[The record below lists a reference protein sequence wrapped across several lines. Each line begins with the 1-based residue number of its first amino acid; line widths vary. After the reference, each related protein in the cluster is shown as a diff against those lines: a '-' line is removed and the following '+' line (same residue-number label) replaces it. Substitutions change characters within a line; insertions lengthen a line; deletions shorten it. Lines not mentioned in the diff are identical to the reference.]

1 MTTIKATLSKK
12 KRDAKSDNEILLR
25 ISFNR
30 EKVYRVK
37 SNIYVNENFWNQDKE
52 EVRIPR
58 VHGTQRN
65 ELIKIQNNLTSLKSF
80 IIEESVKIPEEEIS
94 KEWVNTTIRIFHFG
108 KPEVK
113 DTKKISFDELFIQ
126 FMSIQI
132 KTEHR
137 KKQFSCIFRMLKRF
151 ELYKGN
157 VFKLDIDKLEYE
169 DLVDFENFLKIEHNF
184 FNDKGE
190 CIKNRH
196 VYEVYKEKRIPQQR
210 GGNAIFSIMKCIRT
224 FYNWAVKTGKTQN
237 NPFKRYKLKECVYG
251 TPFFLTVEELNRIF
265 EFDFSSKPRL
275 SLYRDIFILQ
285 SCLGMRV
292 SDFFQLTKDN
302 IVGDAIEYIPSKTIN
317 ESGDTVRVPLNEKAK
332 IIIERN
338 YNENRVELLPFTSQ
352 QKYNIAIKE
361 IIKAVGITR
370 AVTIINPTTRKEE
383 RKPIYEIA
391 SSHMARRNFIGNL
404 YNKVQDP
411 NAIGSMTGHIEG
423 SKAFA
428 RYRNIDDNIKKNIIS
443 LLD

>member
-1 MTTIKATLSKK
+1 MVTIKLTLSKK
-12 KRDAKSDNEILLR
+12 KRTVKSDNEVLLR

-30 EKVYRVK
+30 QKVYRVK
-37 SNIYVNENFWNQDKE
+37 SNIFVNENNWNQDKE
-52 EVRIPR
+52 EIKIPR
-58 VHGTQRN
+58 IHGTLRN
-65 ELIKIQNNLTSLKSF
+65 ELIKTQNALTSLKSF
-80 IIEESVKIPEEEIS
+80 IIEESVKIPQEKIN
-94 KEWVNTTIRIFHFG
+94 KEWVNETIQIFHFG
-108 KPEVK
+108 KSEIK
-113 DTKKISFDELFIQ
+113 DTKISSFDELFHQ

-137 KKQFSCIFRMLKRF
+137 KKQFNGIFRMLKRF
-151 ELYKGN
+151 ELYKGHEFN
-157 VFKLDIDKLEYE
+157 LDINKLEYE
-169 DLVDFENFLKIEHNF
+169 DLVDFENFLKIEHKF

-190 CIKNRH
+190 CIKNH
-196 VYEVYKEKRIPQQR
+196 HLYEVYHEKRTPQPR

-265 EFDFSSKPRL
+265 EFDFSTKPHL

-292 SDFFQLTKDN
+292 SDYFQLTKNN

-317 ESGDTVRVPLNEKAK
+317 ESGNTVRVPLTEKAK
-332 IIIERN
+332 IIIKRN
-338 YNENRVELLPFTSQ
+338 YDENRVELLPFTSQ
-352 QKYNIAIKE
+352 QKYNLAIKE
-361 IIKAVGITR
+361 IIKTVGITR
-370 AVTIINPTTRKEE
+370 TVTIINPTTRKEE

-391 SSHMARRNFIGNL
+391 TSHMARRNFIGNL

-411 NAIGSMTGHIEG
+411 NAIGAMTGHIEG

-443 LLD
+443 FLD

>member
-1 MTTIKATLSKK
+1 MVTIKLTLSKK
-12 KRDAKSDNEILLR
+12 KRTVKSDNEILLR

-30 EKVYRVK
+30 QKVYRVK
-37 SNIYVNENFWNQDKE
+37 SNIFVNENNWNKDKE
-52 EVRIPR
+52 EIKIPR
-58 VHGTQRN
+58 IHGTLRN
-65 ELIKIQNNLTSLKSF
+65 ELIKTQNTLTSLKSF
-80 IIEESVKIPEEEIS
+80 IIEESVKIPQEEIS
-94 KEWVNTTIRIFHFG
+94 KEWINETIHVFHFG
-108 KPEVK
+108 KSEIEEQ
-113 DTKKISFDELFIQ
+113 KISSFDELFLQ

-137 KKQFSCIFRMLKRF
+137 KKQFNGILRMLKRF

-157 VFKLDIDKLEYE
+157 EFKLDINKLEYE
-169 DLVDFENFLKIEHNF
+169 DLVAFEDFLKIEHEF

-196 VYEVYKEKRIPQQR
+196 LYEIYNEKRAPQQR

-251 TPFFLTVEELNRIF
+251 TPFFLTVEEINRIF
-265 EFDFSSKPRL
+265 EFDFSTKPRL

-302 IVGDAIEYIPSKTIN
+302 IVDDAIEYIPSKTIN
-317 ESGDTVRVPLNEKAK
+317 ESGDTVRVPLTEKAK

-338 YNENRVELLPFTSQ
+338 YDECRIELLPFSSQ
-352 QKYNIAIKE
+352 QKYNLAIKE
-361 IIKAVGITR
+361 IIRTVGITR
-370 AVTIINPTTRKEE
+370 TVTIINPTTRKEE

-443 LLD
+443 FLD

>member
-1 MTTIKATLSKK
+1 MVTIKLTLSKK
-12 KRDAKSDNEILLR
+12 KRTVKSDNEILLR

-30 EKVYRVK
+30 QKVYRVK
-37 SNIYVNENFWNQDKE
+37 SNIFVNENNWNKDKE
-52 EVRIPR
+52 EIKIPR
-58 VHGTQRN
+58 IHGTLRN
-65 ELIKIQNNLTSLKSF
+65 ELIKTQNTLTSLKSF
-80 IIEESVKIPEEEIS
+80 IIEESVKIPQEEIS
-94 KEWVNTTIRIFHFG
+94 KEWINETIHVFHFG
-108 KPEVK
+108 KSEIEEQ
-113 DTKKISFDELFIQ
+113 KISSFDELFLQ

-137 KKQFSCIFRMLKRF
+137 KKQFNGILRMLKRF

-157 VFKLDIDKLEYE
+157 EFKLDINKLEYE
-169 DLVDFENFLKIEHNF
+169 DLVAFEDFLKIEHEF

-196 VYEVYKEKRIPQQR
+196 LYEIYNEKRAPQQR

-251 TPFFLTVEELNRIF
+251 TPFFLTVEEINRIF
-265 EFDFSSKPRL
+265 EFDFSTKPRL

-302 IVGDAIEYIPSKTIN
+302 IVDDAIEYIPSKTIN
-317 ESGDTVRVPLNEKAK
+317 ESGDTVRVPLTEKAK

-338 YNENRVELLPFTSQ
+338 YDECRIELLPFSSQ
-352 QKYNIAIKE
+352 QKYNLAIKE
-361 IIKAVGITR
+361 IIRTVGITR
-370 AVTIINPTTRKEE
+370 TVTIINPTTRKEG

-443 LLD
+443 FLD

>member
-1 MTTIKATLSKK
+1 MVTIKLTLSKK
-12 KRDAKSDNEILLR
+12 KRTVKSDNEILLR

-30 EKVYRVK
+30 QKVYRVK
-37 SNIYVNENFWNQDKE
+37 SNIFVNENNWNKDKE
-52 EVRIPR
+52 EIKIPR
-58 VHGTQRN
+58 IHGTLRN
-65 ELIKIQNNLTSLKSF
+65 ELIKTQNTLTSLKSF
-80 IIEESVKIPEEEIS
+80 IIEESVKIPQEEIS
-94 KEWVNTTIRIFHFG
+94 KEWINETIHVFHFG
-108 KPEVK
+108 KSEIEEQ
-113 DTKKISFDELFIQ
+113 KISSFDELFLQ

-137 KKQFSCIFRMLKRF
+137 KKQFNGILRMLKRF

-157 VFKLDIDKLEYE
+157 EFKLDINKLEYE
-169 DLVDFENFLKIEHNF
+169 DLVAFEDFLKIEHEF

-196 VYEVYKEKRIPQQR
+196 LYEIYNEKRAPQQR
-210 GGNAIFSIMKCIRT
+210 GGNAIFSIIKCIRT

-251 TPFFLTVEELNRIF
+251 TPFFLTVEEINRIF
-265 EFDFSSKPRL
+265 EFDFSTKPRL

-302 IVGDAIEYIPSKTIN
+302 IVDDAIEYIPSKTIN
-317 ESGDTVRVPLNEKAK
+317 ESGDTVRVPLTEKAK

-338 YNENRVELLPFTSQ
+338 YDECRIELLPFSSQ
-352 QKYNIAIKE
+352 QKYNLAIKE
-361 IIKAVGITR
+361 IIRTVGITR
-370 AVTIINPTTRKEE
+370 TVTIINPTTRKEE

-443 LLD
+443 FLD